1 VAQVDLDAESL
12 IAAAEKEIEDLE
24 TRIRALKHELKHLRL
39 LPNTHSDAGEHAI
52 HAPASGAGNARL
64 SGAPLVAVNRQSS
77 PEEKVAVFR
86 SLFAGRDDVYATRW
100 VSAKTGRSGWSPA
113 VRGGFYTDAVAD
125 SDLLPVTDQII
136 DQHLR
141 GTLPSNRTDLH
152 VGLYPMRIDDTC
164 RLLVCDFDD
173 GDWRA
178 DASAFVLACSQNGIH
193 AAAEISRSGDG
204 AHVWIFFSEFI
215 PASAARSL
223 GASLLREAMNI
234 RGTMSLSSYDRFFPA
249 QDSLPRKSPGR
260 MRLGNL
266 IALPLQG
273 TCRGRG
279 TTVFADPETWDPVAD
294 QFAFLSSVRRLSPE
308 DVATLSSKLRPVRTG
323 PIAGTD
329 TKRAKH
335 STTSNPAVTKDA
347 ARPSSIT
354 IVLNSVIEI
363 PTEGLPSGVIAE
375 LKHVA
380 SLPNPEF
387 FRRQAQRFSTFG
399 TPRYVYCFEHDDTEI
414 RVPRGL
420 LDSVRRTL
428 SSAHIGVSI
437 VNEIE
442 DARAITATFRGGL
455 NPDQHTAVTAMQQ
468 HETGVLVAP
477 PGSGKT
483 VMACA
488 TIAERGVST
497 AIVVNRAELATQW
510 RERLTEFLDID
521 PKHIGQLGAGRR
533 KRTGI
538 IDIIMLQ
545 SIARKDADPTL
556 LNDYGYVIVDECHSL
571 GAPSTEAAIRQ
582 VRARYWLGLTATP
595 YRADQMDDII
605 TMQCGPV
612 RHTIFRD
619 DESDRELVVHDT
631 EFTTEESGADG
642 PSIQAMYGELA
653 SNELRNKV
661 IANDIHNAHREGRTC
676 LALTNRIE
684 HVETLAALLRPLNV
698 RVFVLHGQLGAR
710 ERLAVRAEISAM
722 DGRTPFVLIATDKVA
737 GEGFDLPQLDTLFL
751 TMPISFKGRVIQQ
764 VGRVTRHGRET
775 LFATQVHDYR
785 DARVPLFER
794 MFNKRKRIIT
804 KQGFTPSAGR
814 TPYELGSQTTG
825 PH

>member
-1 VAQVDLDAESL
+1 VAQVHLDTESL

-52 HAPASGAGNARL
+52 HAPAGGAGNARR
-64 SGAPLVAVNRQSS
+64 SGAPLVVVNRQSS

-113 VRGGFYTDAVAD
+113 VRGGFYTDAVTD
-125 SDLLPVTDQII
+125 PDLLPLTDQII

-141 GTLPSNRTDLH
+141 GALSSNRTDLH

-234 RGTMSLSSYDRFFPA
+234 RGSVSLSSYDRFFPA
-249 QDSLPRKSPGR
+249 QDSFPRKSAGR

-273 TCRGRG
+273 TCRAQG

-294 QFAFLSSVRRLSPE
+294 QFAFLSSLRRLSPE

-323 PIAGTD
+323 PIVGTD

-335 STTSNPAVTKDA
+335 STTSNPAVTNDA

-483 VMACA
+483 VRACA

-510 RERLTEFLDID
+510 RERLTEFLEID

-538 IDIIMLQ
+538 I
-545 SIARKDADPTL
+545 
-556 LNDYGYVIVDECHSL
+556 
-571 GAPSTEAAIRQ
+571 
-582 VRARYWLGLTATP
+582 
-595 YRADQMDDII
+595 DII

-631 EFTTEESGADG
+631 EFTTEEWGADG

-710 ERLAVRAEISAM
+710 ERLAVRAEISAI
-722 DGRTPFVLIATDKVA
+722 DGRTPFVLIATCKVA

-804 KQGFTPSAGR
+804 KQGFTPSVGR

>member
-1 VAQVDLDAESL
+1 MAQADPRSESR
-12 IAAAEKEIEDLE
+12 IAAAEKEIEDLGS
-24 TRIRALKHELKHLRL
+24 RIRELTSELEELRE
-39 LPNTHSDAGEHAI
+39 HRDAGEALADPI
-52 HAPASGAGNARL
+52 LTPISGLRTIR
-64 SGAPLVAVNRQSS
+64 VQETRRTVVNRQSP
-77 PEEKVAVFR
+77 PEEKIAVFR
-86 SLFAGRDDVYATRW
+86 TLFAGRDDVYATRW

-113 VRGGFYTDAVAD
+113 VRGGFYTDAVTD
-125 SDLLPVTDQII
+125 SDLLPLTDQVI

-141 GTLPSNRTDLH
+141 GILPSEHADLH
-152 VGLYPMRIDDTC
+152 VGLYPMHTDDTC

-178 DASAFVLACSQNGIH
+178 DASAYVSACSQNGIH

-204 AHVWIFFSEFI
+204 AHVWVFFTEYL
-215 PASAARSL
+215 PAYIARSL
-223 GASLLREAMNI
+223 GTSLLREAMNI

-249 QDSLPRKSPGR
+249 QDTLPRKSPGR

-273 TCRGRG
+273 TCRAKG
-279 TTVFADPETWDPVAD
+279 TTVFADPETWEPFVD
-294 QFAFLSSVRRLSPE
+294 QFAFLSSVTRLSPE
-308 DVATLSSKLRPVRTG
+308 DVIAFASKLRPVRTG
-323 PIAGTD
+323 PVASTGTRPVKQSRTPGSPTTTGATHLASVTITLSSTIA
-329 TKRAKH
+329 
-335 STTSNPAVTKDA
+335 
-347 ARPSSIT
+347 
-354 IVLNSVIEI
+354 I

-375 LKHVA
+375 LKHAA

-399 TPRYVYCFEHDDTEI
+399 TPRYVYCFEHDDTQI

-442 DARAITATFRGGL
+442 DARAITPTFSGAL
-455 NPDQHTAVTAMQQ
+455 NPDQHAAVAAMQQ

-497 AIVVNRAELATQW
+497 AIIVNRAELATQW

-521 PKHIGQLGAGRR
+521 PKLIGQLGAGRR

-545 SIARKDADPTL
+545 SIARKDTDPSL
-556 LNDYGYVIVDECHSL
+556 LNDYGYVIVDECHAL
-571 GAPSTEAAIRQ
+571 GAPSTEAAVRQ
-582 VRARYWLGLTATP
+582 IKVRYWLGLTATP

-612 RHTIFRD
+612 RHTIVGTV
-619 DESDRELVVHDT
+619 ESDRELVVHDT
-631 EFTTEESGADG
+631 EFTTKEWGADG

-653 SNELRNKV
+653 SDEMRNKG
-661 IANDIHNAHREGRTC
+661 IANDIHDAYREGRTC
-676 LALTNRIE
+676 LALTNRVE
-684 HVETLAALLRPLNV
+684 HVETLATLLRPLNV

-710 ERLAVRAEISAM
+710 ERLAVRAKISATNSQ
-722 DGRTPFVLIATDKVA
+722 TPFVLIATDKVA

-764 VGRVTRHGRET
+764 VGRITRLNRET
-775 LFATQVHDYR
+775 PIAAQVHDYR
-785 DARVPLFER
+785 DACVPIFER
-794 MFNKRKRIIT
+794 MFNKRQRVIG
-804 KQGFTPSAGR
+804 KQGFTSSAIATR
-814 TPYELGSQTTG
+814 
-825 PH
+825 

>member
-1 VAQVDLDAESL
+1 MAQVNLDAESQ

-52 HAPASGAGNARL
+52 HAPAGGAGNARR
-64 SGAPLVAVNRQSS
+64 SGAPLVIVNRQSS
-77 PEEKVAVFR
+77 PEEKIAVFR

-113 VRGGFYTDAVAD
+113 VRGGFYTDAVTD
-125 SDLLPVTDQII
+125 SDLLPLTDQII
-136 DQHLR
+136 NQHLR
-141 GTLPSNRTDLH
+141 GALPSERTDLH
-152 VGLYPMRIDDTC
+152 VGLYPMHTDDTC

-193 AAAEISRSGDG
+193 AAAEISRSGEG
-204 AHVWIFFSEFI
+204 AHVWIFFSEYF
-215 PASAARSL
+215 SAHIARSL
-223 GASLLREAMNI
+223 GTSLLREAMNI
-234 RGTMSLSSYDRFFPA
+234 RGSMSLSSYDRFFPS

-273 TCRGRG
+273 TCRAKG
-279 TTVFADPETWDPVAD
+279 TTVFADPETWQPFVD
-294 QFAFLSSVRRLSPE
+294 QFAFLSSITRLSPE
-308 DVATLSSKLRPVRTG
+308 DVIALVSKLRPVRTG
-323 PIAGTD
+323 PVASTGTRPVKQSRTPGPPTTTGATHRTSVTITLSSTIA
-329 TKRAKH
+329 
-335 STTSNPAVTKDA
+335 
-347 ARPSSIT
+347 
-354 IVLNSVIEI
+354 I

-399 TPRYVYCFEHDDTEI
+399 TPRYVYCFEHDDTQI

-428 SSAHIGVSI
+428 SSAHIRVSI

-497 AIVVNRAELATQW
+497 AIIVNRAELATQW

-521 PKHIGQLGAGRR
+521 PKHIGQLGAGRS

-545 SIARKDADPTL
+545 SIARKDADPSL

-582 VRARYWLGLTATP
+582 IRVRYWLGLTATP

-605 TMQCGPV
+605 TMQCGPI
-612 RHTIFRD
+612 RHTIVGD
-619 DESDRELVVHDT
+619 DEYDRELVVHDT
-631 EFTTEESGADG
+631 EFTTEEWGADG

-710 ERLAVRAEISAM
+710 ERLAVRAEISAI
-722 DGRTPFVLIATDKVA
+722 DDQTPFVLIATDKVA

-751 TMPISFKGRVIQQ
+751 TVPISFKGRVIQQ

-794 MFNKRKRIIT
+794 MFNKRQRIIT

>member
-1 VAQVDLDAESL
+1 MANVDPRSERR
-12 IAAAEKEIEDLE
+12 IAAAEKEIEELGS
-24 TRIRALKHELKHLRL
+24 RIRELKREIERLRE
-39 LPNTHSDAGEHAI
+39 LPEAGPQ
-52 HAPASGAGNARL
+52 APADPTLTPISELPTTRVQGTPRFVVTRL
-64 SGAPLVAVNRQSS
+64 SS
-77 PEEKVAVFR
+77 PEEKIAVFR
-86 SLFAGRDDVYATRW
+86 SLFTGRDDVYATRW

-113 VRGGFYTDAVAD
+113 VRGGFYTDAVTD
-125 SDLLPVTDQII
+125 SDLLPLTDQII
-136 DQHLR
+136 NQHLR
-141 GTLPSNRTDLH
+141 GVLPSERTDLH
-152 VGLYPMRIDDTC
+152 VGLYPMHTDDTC

-178 DASAFVLACSQNGIH
+178 DASAYVSACSQNGIQ
-193 AAAEISRSGDG
+193 AAAEISRSGEG
-204 AHVWIFFSEFI
+204 AHVWIFFSEHL
-215 PASAARSL
+215 SAHIARSL
-223 GASLLREAMNI
+223 GTSLLREAMNI
-234 RGTMSLSSYDRFFPA
+234 RGLMSLSSYDRFFPS
-249 QDSLPRKSPGR
+249 QDSLPRKSSGR

-273 TCRGRG
+273 TCRAKG
-279 TTVFADPETWDPVAD
+279 TTVFADPDTWQPFVD
-294 QFAFLSSVRRLSPE
+294 QFAFLSSITRLSPE
-308 DVATLSSKLRPVRTG
+308 DVVALASKLRPVRTG
-323 PIAGTD
+323 PIA
-329 TKRAKH
+329 
-335 STTSNPAVTKDA
+335 STG
-347 ARPSSIT
+347 ARPAKQSRTPDSPATTGASHRAPVTITLSST
-354 IVLNSVIEI
+354 IAI
-363 PTEGLPSGVIAE
+363 PTEGLPAGVIAE
-375 LKHVA
+375 LKHAA

-399 TPRYVYCFEHDDTEI
+399 TPRYVYCFEHDGTQI

-428 SSAHIGVSI
+428 SSAHIGISI
-437 VNEIE
+437 VNEIG
-442 DARAITATFRGGL
+442 DARAITPTFLGGL
-455 NPDQHTAVTAMQQ
+455 NPDQQTAVAAMQQ

-488 TIAERGVST
+488 TIVERAVST
-497 AIVVNRAELATQW
+497 AIIVNRAELATQW

-521 PKHIGQLGAGRR
+521 PKLIGQLGAGRR

-545 SIARKDADPTL
+545 SIARKDADPSL

-582 VRARYWLGLTATP
+582 IRVRYWLGLTATP

-605 TMQCGPV
+605 TMQCGPI
-612 RHTIFRD
+612 RHTIVST
-619 DESDRELVVHDT
+619 DESDRQLVIHDT
-631 EFTTEESGADG
+631 EFVTDEWGADG

-653 SNELRNKV
+653 SNETRNQG
-661 IANDIHNAHREGRTC
+661 IANDIHDAYREGRTC

-684 HVETLAALLRPLNV
+684 HVDTLAALLRALNV

-710 ERLAVRAEISAM
+710 ERLAVRAETSAM
-722 DGRTPFVLIATDKVA
+722 DGQTPFVLIATDKVA

-764 VGRVTRHGRET
+764 VGRVTRLNRET

-794 MFNKRKRIIT
+794 MFNKRQRIIA
-804 KQGFTPSAGR
+804 KQGFTASA
-814 TPYELGSQTTG
+814 TVTK
-825 PH
+825 